1 MNRLRKYLG
10 GGGLGFNNASLNYS
24 SPSSTGWQSP
34 TLNYTGLQ
42 TPQLST
48 APTVS
53 SSSEAGSKAN
63 QALKYTTAAIGALT
77 AGLGAGMQ
85 AQAQIDAINKANR
98 MGREQNVATAKYRA
112 ANMSPRSGNMY
123 GTYQYGGSVMGYKE
137 DMDTETTE
145 RAGQRNI
152 TEGITE
158 GVTSAIPVAGP
169 IIAAGTEMVKGIQ
182 TAAGKEGRYTLESG
196 KTIDAY
202 SDSTGAAVGNISKMM
217 TPHQYAFDHAEN
229 EEYGMAFFNWA
240 LPGIGS
246 TVSAI
251 MANAD
256 QQTYEDEMARANRGS
271 SINRGGTSGL
281 DGQEYRRGV
290 NMNALQ
296 DQMER
301 QIPTARYGGLIKYQ
315 NGGPSPWQT
324 PGATYV
330 GKTYRPDTKGNLVPQ
345 GVPDPNFIHS
355 TTPGSTRWVTKEGN
369 KTPFQDWLSQ
379 PNMQSSLPRSAQDT
393 LIKNDPR
400 VFNVKDY
407 TPENDYRWGAPE
419 SRSADASSLAEA
431 FNKTYG
437 DLSSLKPGNTPD
449 RYDQMYLQYLE
460 SKRSQRG
467 TREFDMENGQGTDA
481 YARFKSKAT
490 YQRGGEFP
498 QPSYAAQYDSIPYVG
513 TQKGPQLY
521 NDPFADK
528 QKYPV
533 PSNVEFDRRD
543 TLLGLRDRNL
553 PLPINAENELG
564 PEFDRN
570 FKGFGRQ
577 PAFVDP
583 NKMEKYKTG
592 GMSYSEGVK
601 RSDANAELENNEI
614 VMKKGGSK
622 DVKVNG
628 PSHEQG
634 GVPMKLEKGDYVWSD
649 HLKDPQSGMSMAQL
663 YEKLSKN
670 GASDSEINQLMQY
683 QEALAGRAGGQG
695 MDQIAKNGGLMK
707 YQNGT
712 PSLSPFIQNP
722 NMTPGQMDA
731 YVKLM
736 NRNRTA
742 QPPAPPAPKKQ
753 KTPAPLPTPPAPPVA
768 PLTPYV
774 STVGGST
781 LNHKG
786 VPVNLPAVPMS
797 THPQGGGGYSRGAGA
812 SGKALG
818 SNPTVKGT
826 LPPAIVED
834 KPDYL
839 KYAPEMISGLGS
851 LAGIIATATQDFDK
865 VPVPQAARVKAEKMF
880 LDRISPDAEIARS
893 QQDFRA
899 MLDATLRGGQ
909 GPGASSTAQEAYSA
923 KVRADE
929 QARANADRLNIQV
942 DATEKAGNIDSRLK
956 ADMFNEENAARYR
969 EMAFAQDAASKTF
982 ERERTQAI
990 VNQILQGTQAVA
1002 DTAMNRRYAEAVS
1015 GDTGALERFKRT
1027 GLQADLDKFLAS
1039 LNKK

>member
-1 MNRLRKYLG
+1 MNRLRKYSG

-53 SSSEAGSKAN
+53 SSSKTGFNAN
-63 QALKYTTAAIGALT
+63 QALGYGTAAIGAIT
-77 AGLGAGMQ
+77 TGLGAGMQ

-112 ANMSPRSGNMY
+112 ANMSPRSGNTY
-123 GTYQYGGSVMGYKE
+123 GTYQYGGSVMGYGE
-137 DMDTETTE
+137 DLDTEATE
-145 RAGQRNI
+145 RAGQREI
-152 TEGITE
+152 TEGVTE
-158 GVTSAIPVAGP
+158 GVTSAIPVVGP
-169 IIAAGTEMVKGIQ
+169 IIAAGTGMVKGIQ

-217 TPHQYAFDHAEN
+217 TPHQYGFDHAEN

-256 QQTYEDEMARANRGS
+256 QQTYEDEMARAGKGS

-281 DGQEYRRGV
+281 DGQEYRKGV

-301 QIPTARYGGLIKYQ
+301 QIPTAKYGGAMDMMDYGKGGLYANIHAKRERIKAGSGETMRSPGDSGAPTAQ
-315 NGGPSPWQT
+315 AFKDSAETAKMGMGGMMEYGKGGYTVTRSDDRK
-324 PGATYV
+324 
-330 GKTYRPDTKGNLVPQ
+330 GKTHKVTGPDGSVKYFG
-345 GVPDPNFIHS
+345 DPNMGERSESKHGKEAFYARHKS
-355 TTPGSTRWVTKEGN
+355 NLEGN
-369 KTPFQDWLSQ
+369 PHF
-379 PNMQSSLPRSAQDT
+379 R
-393 LIKNDPR
+393 
-400 VFNVKDY
+400 
-407 TPENDYRWGAPE
+407 
-419 SRSADASSLAEA
+419 
-431 FNKTYG
+431 
-437 DLSSLKPGNTPD
+437 
-449 RYDQMYLQYLE
+449 
-460 SKRSQRG
+460 
-467 TREFDMENGQGTDA
+467 A
-481 YARFKSKAT
+481 YARAT
-490 YQRGGEFP
+490 WKDGGA
-498 QPSYAAQYDSIPYVG
+498 YTDSDNVMY
-513 TQKGPQLY
+513 KG
-521 NDPFADK
+521 
-528 QKYPV
+528 
-533 PSNVEFDRRD
+533 
-543 TLLGLRDRNL
+543 
-553 PLPINAENELG
+553 
-564 PEFDRN
+564 
-570 FKGFGRQ
+570 
-577 PAFVDP
+577 
-583 NKMEKYKTG
+583 G
-592 GMSYSEGVK
+592 GMHYSDGVQMK
-601 RSDANAELENNEI
+601 NANAELEGDEI
-614 VMKKGGSK
+614 IMKNGGKK

-634 GVPMKLEKGDYVWSD
+634 GVPMKLKKGDYVWSD

-670 GASDSEINQLMQY
+670 GASESEINQLMQY

-695 MDQIAKNGGLMK
+695 MDQTAKNGGLMK

-712 PSLSPFIQNP
+712 PSLSPFIRDP
-722 NMTPGQMDA
+722 NKTPGEIEA
-731 YVKLM
+731 YNKL
-736 NRNRTA
+736 REQKRAAQGLVPQSQVTA
-742 QPPAPPAPKKQ
+742 AKKAA
-753 KTPAPLPTPPAPPVA
+753 TIPLSIYKYAGEDFPVTTDFNNTGG
-768 PLTPYV
+768 PLAVSESAQETPYV
-774 STVGGST
+774 PGFKEAWVQRMVGGDGMLS
-781 LNHKG
+781 G
-786 VPVNLPAVPMS
+786 DPAV
-797 THPQGGGGYSRGAGA
+797 REKAFKEGAQNAGKSAAVGKSNTA
-812 SGKALG
+812 SDPEA
-818 SNPTVKGT
+818 
-826 LPPAIVED
+826 

-865 VPVPQAARVKAEKMF
+865 VPVPQADRVKAEKMF

-990 VNQILQGTQAVA
+990 VNQILRGTQGVA
-1002 DTAMNRRYAEAVS
+1002 DTAMNRRYAESIS
-1015 GDTGALERFKRT
+1015 GESGVLERDQKKNLKAFFT
-1027 GLQADLDKFLAS
+1027 SMGLEVPDFLT
-1039 LNKK
+1039 